1 MAAQGE
7 SSHWSFRAPESS
19 DSEPEPEQADTTSGE
34 EQFQSADDESP
45 PASQTQTQTSVFTP
59 SYPHI
64 TGTGTRPGVA
74 YPFSR
79 QRTPI

>member
-7 SSHWSFRAPESS
+7 SSRWSFRAPESS
-19 DSEPEPEQADTTSGE
+19 HSEPKPKQTDATSGE
-34 EQFQSADDESP
+34 EQFQSADEESP

-59 SYPHI
+59 SYPRI
-64 TGTGTRPGVA
+64 TGTGTRSGIA

-79 QRTPI
+79 QRTLI